1 MKINEMQLY
10 GALNEFIERD
20 IMPLGASMDIKNQ
33 FIFGIAIGIV
43 KRKMQDVVKSYIHS
57 DVAKMLGLVDENG
70 AIDIDTIYQS
80 ASDAFANIKQIDIAG
95 ITFKESDLQNLY
107 GIMQKYA
114 G

>member
-10 GALNEFIERD
+10 NALNEFIDRD
-20 IMPLGASMDIKNQ
+20 IMPLGASMNIKNQ
-33 FIFGIAIGIV
+33 FIFGVAVGIV

-57 DVAKMLGLVDENG
+57 DAAKMLGLVDENG

-80 ASDAFANIKQIDIAG
+80 ASDVFANIKQIDVAG